1 MAEALILTINTGSS
15 SLKAAAYQC
24 GAKPKRIF
32 AASVKHIGD
41 EKASI
46 EIEPLGSSE
55 ATKQSITAATQVDAL
70 KGVLEAFEALG
81 ASRPV
86 DMVGHRVV
94 HGGMRFTQSCRLDT
108 DAIQHLEQLVD
119 FAPDHMPQALDA
131 IKFFREHNQHLAQM
145 AAFDT
150 TFHRQMPVAASSYA
164 LPPSYA
170 AQGLKRYG
178 FHGLSYTYIVQELLR
193 LRPDLTG
200 KRLVVAHLGSGA
212 SMAAIHNGR
221 SVDTSMGFSPD
232 AGLVMS
238 SRAGDIDAAAVLHLI
253 EHEGMS
259 PASVRSLLNQ
269 RAGLLGLSGTSA
281 DMQTLLGQVDT
292 DANAAAAVDMFCYRA
307 RRTLGGYI
315 AVLGGIDALVFTGG
329 IGENSAEIRKRICGD
344 LAFLG
349 IEIDQEENGKNSR
362 VISSNGSP
370 VHIRVMSTD
379 EDLIIAQEA
388 LALLRLK

>member
-1 MAEALILTINTGSS
+1 
-15 SLKAAAYQC
+15 
-24 GAKPKRIF
+24 
-32 AASVKHIGD
+32 
-41 EKASI
+41 
-46 EIEPLGSSE
+46 
-55 ATKQSITAATQVDAL
+55 
-70 KGVLEAFEALG
+70 
-81 ASRPV
+81 
-86 DMVGHRVV
+86 
-94 HGGMRFTQSCRLDT
+94 
-108 DAIQHLEQLVD
+108 
-119 FAPDHMPQALDA
+119 
-131 IKFFREHNQHLAQM
+131 
-145 AAFDT
+145 
-150 TFHRQMPVAASSYA
+150 
-164 LPPSYA
+164 
-170 AQGLKRYG
+170 
-178 FHGLSYTYIVQELLR
+178 
-193 LRPDLTG
+193 
-200 KRLVVAHLGSGA
+200 
-212 SMAAIHNGR
+212 MAAIHNGR
-221 SVDTSMGFSPD
+221 SVDTTMGFSPD